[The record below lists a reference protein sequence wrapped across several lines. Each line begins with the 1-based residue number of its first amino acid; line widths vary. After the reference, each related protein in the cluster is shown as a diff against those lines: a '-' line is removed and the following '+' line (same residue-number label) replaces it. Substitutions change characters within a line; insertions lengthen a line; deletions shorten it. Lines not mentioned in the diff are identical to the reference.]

1 MSYKTDPFFNSSFDP
16 EKRASVLSTNVA
28 CKAYAKGSEKEKHL
42 AGQSTSGARL
52 LVSFLLSCALPRK
65 LLLGNVKLCLL
76 GIAESEGYTNVVTGC
91 VNLAVL
97 MPVLAVM
104 MVSLLLNVHFL
115 IQWRRRQRFLLSEEE
130 IYQLHLAREAIAVNH
145 EDQEEE
151 NVEVKKKK
159 FFGGRFKKCKKE
171 GDKREKDHENT
182 QDSSNLDK
190 DKGEAIEMQESK
202 DFLNTQDGSCGL
214 DIPREQDSSWEKK
227 RPWEHDDDVTR
238 ADDNHEILRLD
249 DILRVQETSTPVQD
263 SMNEWESPRSIDSA
277 GTKGIPCLEDILRE
291 QDSSLPTQDHSH
303 ELDSPRTQE
312 SPRTKEIPRL
322 EEIFS
327 ASEGEAKENVHDK
340 TRPDVSGA
348 HHRSGSLQAP
358 RIAEFFLPSDESD
371 AERQSVTSEEPL
383 VSHYMEK
390 MDFEKENED
399 EHGEEPLVSHYM
411 EKMDFEK
418 GNEDNVQDQ
427 EPLVSYYKE
436 KIDFEESKNDE
447 EPVLK

>member
-1 MSYKTDPFFNSSFDP
+1 M
-16 EKRASVLSTNVA
+16 
-28 CKAYAKGSEKEKHL
+28 
-42 AGQSTSGARL
+42 
-52 LVSFLLSCALPRK
+52 
-65 LLLGNVKLCLL
+65 
-76 GIAESEGYTNVVTGC
+76 
-91 VNLAVL
+91 
-97 MPVLAVM
+97 
-104 MVSLLLNVHFL
+104 
-115 IQWRRRQRFLLSEEE
+115 LSEEE
-130 IYQLHLAREAIAVNH
+130 IYQLHLAREDIAVNH
-145 EDQEEE
+145 EDKEEE

-171 GDKREKDHENT
+171 GDKREKDHHENI

-190 DKGEAIEMQESK
+190 DKGEEIEMQESK
-202 DFLNTQDGSCGL
+202 DFLNTQDGSHGL
-214 DIPREQDSSWEKK
+214 DIPREQDSSWKKK

-238 ADDNHEILRLD
+238 ADDNQEILRLD

-277 GTKGIPCLEDILRE
+277 GTKGIPRLEDILRE

-327 ASEGEAKENVHDK
+327 ASEGEAKENVHDE
-340 TRPDVSGA
+340 TRADVCGA
-348 HHRSGSLQAP
+348 HRSRSGSLQAP

-390 MDFEKENED
+390 MDFEKENDD

-436 KIDFEESKNDE
+436 KMDFEVSKNDE
-447 EPVLK
+447 EPVLKWSGNCKPVLLPVFTRECVCSPCFTLVCQLCPLQIIAVLEQSCMRFEIISHIFFKGSCHSFLVSPFANIDNYASVSIGPIDLNVNEEFTFKPENQIKLIVLQIHFQSIISNVTNVTNNWQK

>member
-1 MSYKTDPFFNSSFDP
+1 MQGIRERKREGRTSCAREYERCATLRFFF
-16 EKRASVLSTNVA
+16 A
-28 CKAYAKGSEKEKHL
+28 
-42 AGQSTSGARL
+42 
-52 LVSFLLSCALPRK
+52 SCALPRK

-76 GIAESEGYTNVVTGC
+76 GIAESEGYTKLVTGC

-97 MPVLAVM
+97 MPVLAAM
-104 MVSLLLNVHFL
+104 MASFLLNVHFL
-115 IQWRRRQRFLLSEEE
+115 IQWRRRQRFLLSDEE
-130 IYQLHLAREAIAVNH
+130 IYQLHLAREATAVNH

-151 NVEVKKKK
+151 NVEVRKKN

-171 GDKREKDHENT
+171 GDKKEKNHESI

-202 DFLNTQDGSCGL
+202 YFLNTQD
-214 DIPREQDSSWEKK
+214 SSREKK
-227 RPWEHDDDVTR
+227 RPWEYDDVTR
-238 ADDNHEILRLD
+238 ADDNQEILRLD

-277 GTKGIPCLEDILRE
+277 GTKGIPRLEDILRE

-303 ELDSPRTQE
+303 ELDSLRTQE
-312 SPRTKEIPRL
+312 SPRTQEIPPL
-322 EEIFS
+322 EEILR
-327 ASEGEAKENVHDK
+327 ASEGEAKENEHDE
-340 TRPDVSGA
+340 TRPDVSDA
-348 HHRSGSLQAP
+348 HYRSGSLQAP

-371 AERQSVTSEEPL
+371 AEHQSVTSEEPL
-383 VSHYMEK
+383 VSHYMTK
-390 MDFEKENED
+390 MDFEKAND
-399 EHGEEPLVSHYM
+399 EELGEEPLVSHYM

-418 GNEDNVQDQ
+418 GNEDNAVDQ

-436 KIDFEESKNDE
+436 KMDFEESKNDE

>member
-1 MSYKTDPFFNSSFDP
+1 M
-16 EKRASVLSTNVA
+16 
-28 CKAYAKGSEKEKHL
+28 
-42 AGQSTSGARL
+42 
-52 LVSFLLSCALPRK
+52 
-65 LLLGNVKLCLL
+65 

-97 MPVLAVM
+97 MPVLVVM

-130 IYQLHLAREAIAVNH
+130 IYQLHLAREATAVNH
-145 EDQEEE
+145 EGLEEE

-171 GDKREKDHENT
+171 GDKNGKDHENI

-190 DKGEAIEMQESK
+190 ENGEAIEMQESK
-202 DFLNTQDGSCGL
+202 DFLNTQDGSRGL
-214 DIPREQDSSWEKK
+214 DLPREQDSSWEKK
-227 RPWEHDDDVTR
+227 RPWEHDDDDVTR
-238 ADDNHEILRLD
+238 ADDNQEILRLD
-249 DILRVQETSTPVQD
+249 DILRVQETSTPLQD

-277 GTKGIPCLEDILRE
+277 GTKGIPRLEDILRE

-327 ASEGEAKENVHDK
+327 ASEGEAKENVHDEI
-340 TRPDVSGA
+340 RPDVSGA
-348 HHRSGSLQAP
+348 HRGSGSLQAP

-436 KIDFEESKNDE
+436 KMDFEESKNDE